1 VVPDE
6 ADEIVR
12 SIGHDLVSA
21 LAPEELPLYPALAE
35 QFEGTDGGRDRAS
48 GDQLLGFGVGEAAIL
63 LTPVILEFVRAF
75 WDALAAQASDTAVH
89 GVLKYLRGR
98 GRKDTRDK
106 VSALT
111 AGQLERVRAIAA
123 EQASRLKIA
132 DDKAGLLAD
141 AIVGVLAIPPA
152 S

>member
-6 ADEIVR
+6 ADEIVK

-21 LAPEELPLYPALAE
+21 LAPEELPLYPALAG
-35 QFEGTDGGRDRAS
+35 QFDGTGGGRDRAS

-75 WDALAAQASDTAVH
+75 WDALAAQASDATVH
-89 GVLKYLRGR
+89 GIVRYLRGR
-98 GRKDTRDK
+98 GGKGTPGK
-106 VSALT
+106 TSALT
-111 AGQLERVRAIAA
+111 TGQLERVRAIAA
-123 EQASRLKIA
+123 QQASRLKIA

-141 AIVGVLAIPPA
+141 AIVGVLAIPPV